1 MSTGVVD
8 HEEYYELTDER
19 FAHVLAVPTDA
30 VISTEECRRDDEE
43 TTDRGT
49 MNSARPATVLER
61 AIARAQ
67 AGTLSAA
74 TVLWTLAA
82 SELLIVN
89 RDATDDGAMP
99 ADPVLLHSAK
109 GTFLALFS
117 HRDQAAAS
125 LTEGHAAVA
134 MAGLQ
139 LLRRLPDGIGIVMNP
154 GSRQGFEVPADGVQA
169 FVAEL
174 MSDVS
179 GS

>member
-1 MSTGVVD
+1 
-8 HEEYYELTDER
+8 
-19 FAHVLAVPTDA
+19 
-30 VISTEECRRDDEE
+30 
-43 TTDRGT
+43 

-67 AGTLSAA
+67 AGTLSAP

-89 RDATDDGAMP
+89 RDATDHGAMP
-99 ADPVLLHSAK
+99 ADPVLLHSEK

-117 HRDQAAAS
+117 HSDHTAAY
-125 LTEGHAAVA
+125 LTEGHAAVT

-139 LLRRLPDGIGIVMNP
+139 LLRRLPDGVGIVMNP
-154 GSRQGFEVPADGVQA
+154 GSRLGFEVPADGVQA
-169 FVAEL
+169 FARDL
-174 MSDVS
+174 MGDVS